1 MQNSPGGSGISS
13 SGEFLIGDGKENT
26 MQQITTSVQLVLAQ
40 HCNGTKNGRLFGGQL
55 MAWIDVV
62 GAVAARRYAHAEVT
76 TACIDHL
83 DFIAAAHLNDMVV
96 QEARVTW
103 TGRTSMEVR
112 VDSFVEHRDGTRTL
126 VNRAFG
132 VYVAL
137 DDEEKP
143 AQVPLFV
150 PETEEEKAEYTAA
163 LERRKIRLG
172 R

>member
-1 MQNSPGGSGISS
+1 M
-13 SGEFLIGDGKENT
+13 
-26 MQQITTSVQLVLAQ
+26 
-40 HCNGTKNGRLFGGQL
+40 
-55 MAWIDVV
+55 
-62 GAVAARRYAHAEVT
+62 T

-143 AQVPLFV
+143 APVPLFV
-150 PETEEEKAEYTAA
+150 PETKEEQADWDAA
-163 LERRKIRLG
+163 VKRRQIRLG
-172 R
+172 KS